1 MSNTS
6 NKIKGVTDFYTS
18 LFDEF
23 EEIKQILGYLT
34 AKLEEL
40 ERSEPT
46 KGEKYFVAKFRPDE
60 KIREETVRDILK
72 LKQWELDEIKAQGLI
87 APVNKHNYYLVR
99 DVMELKKNLHKILI
113 AKPI

>member
-6 NKIKGVTDFYTS
+6 KIKGVTDFYTS

-23 EEIKQILGYLT
+23 EEIKQRLTYLT
-34 AKLEEL
+34 NKLEQL
-40 ERSEPT
+40 EGHKPD
-46 KGEKYFVAKFRPDE
+46 GDKYFVALFKPEE

-72 LKQWELDEIKAQGLI
+72 IKQWELDELKAQGLI